1 MQRREN
7 LPEGNPYNKNKNPE
21 YSGFFVRFLFVVFK
35 SMLELGVIKVVI
47 KPVFFDKFVVSAFF
61 DDVAFVHHKDKVG
74 VFDCRKSVRHDKRSF
89 AFHQHLESMLDFQF
103 GTSVD

>member
-1 MQRREN
+1 MPRGALCAFADRQKHRIIAFQGVLEKQKPRTN
-7 LPEGNPYNKNKNPE
+7 R
-21 YSGFFVRFLFVVFK
+21 GFCVVFLCGFCK

-74 VFDCRKSVRHDKRSF
+74 VFDC
-89 AFHQHLESMLDFQF
+89 
-103 GTSVD
+103 

>member
-1 MQRREN
+1 MTS
-7 LPEGNPYNKNKNPE
+7 LFKVFLKNKSPE
-21 YSGFFVRFLFVVFK
+21 QIGVFVWFLCGFCK

-47 KPVFFDKFVVSAFF
+47 KPVLFDKFVVSAFF

-89 AFHQHLESMLDFQF
+89 AFHQHFESLLDFQF
-103 GTSVD
+103 RTGVD